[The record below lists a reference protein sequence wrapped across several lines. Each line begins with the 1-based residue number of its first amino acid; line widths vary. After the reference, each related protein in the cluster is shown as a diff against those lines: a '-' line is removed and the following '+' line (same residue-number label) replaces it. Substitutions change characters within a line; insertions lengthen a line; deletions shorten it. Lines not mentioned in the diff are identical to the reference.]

1 MTASDNGTQQEGGGD
16 DAQQPPRGHV
26 DDPSAPEAGAATG
39 DRGKAEN
46 PPPEH
51 WSPPKKG
58 LVVSGVIVLLAI
70 IAVLATLAAW
80 RLPPFGVAGAGTDD
94 AYVQGLTT
102 SVAPQVS
109 GYVTRVLVSDFAHVK
124 RAQLLVLIDDS
135 SYRAEVEEA
144 KASLAVQVAQLAN
157 NTQSIASAEAS
168 LQGKRA
174 ALESAKA
181 EFLVA
186 SADLRRANALV
197 GDGSI
202 SAREHDQTVGE
213 YAEQLA
219 ALHQAQADVQI
230 AEEDVLTAEVQ
241 SEELEAEVQEAQAKL
256 DQAQIDLGHT
266 RIYAPDNGQLSEVD
280 VHVGS
285 FVSSG
290 VELFSLVP
298 PDHWVIASYKEA
310 QTHDVYVGQHASFT
324 VDALAGHRFSGFVQR
339 ISPATDA
346 EFALLKP
353 DNATGNFVKVPQ
365 RIDIRIAIPNN
376 QPLVDRLRPG
386 MSVEAFIDTTSGGGG
401 PAGLRQ

>member
-1 MTASDNGTQQEGGGD
+1 MTASDTGEEQEGGGD
-16 DAQQPPRGHV
+16 DGQPPGGHV
-26 DDPSAPEAGAATG
+26 DNPSTPEAGAATG
-39 DRGKAEN
+39 DREKAEN
-46 PPPEH
+46 PPPDH

-58 LVVSGVIVLLAI
+58 LVISGVIVLLAI
-70 IAVLATLAAW
+70 VAVLAILAAW
-80 RLPPFGVAGAGTDD
+80 QLPPFGAAGPATDD
-94 AYVQGLTT
+94 AYVQGRTT

-109 GYVTRVLVSDFAHVK
+109 GYITQVLVSDFAHVK

-135 SYRAEVEEA
+135 SYRAQVEEA
-144 KASLAVQVAQLAN
+144 QASLAVQVAQLAN
-157 NTQSIASAEAS
+157 NTQSIASAEAA

-174 ALESAKA
+174 TLESAKA
-181 EFLVA
+181 QFLVA

-219 ALHQAQADVQI
+219 SLHQAQADVQI

-241 SEELEAEVQEAQAKL
+241 SQELEAEVQEAKAKL
-256 DQAQIDLGHT
+256 DFFLIDMGNTL
-266 RIYAPDNGQLSEVD
+266 IYSPDNGQLGEVD

-285 FVSSG
+285 Y

-298 PDHWVIASYKEA
+298 TDQWVIASYKETQMHA
-310 QTHDVYVGQHASFT
+310 VFVGQHASFT
-324 VDALAGHRFSGFVQR
+324 VDALAGRRFDGFVQR

-353 DNATGNFVKVPQ
+353 DDATGNFVKVPQ
-365 RIDIRIAIPNN
+365 RIDVRIAIPN
-376 QPLVDRLRPG
+376 QALVDRLRPG
-386 MSVEAFIDTTSGGGG
+386 MSVEAFIDTASGAGG
-401 PAGLRQ
+401 PAGPPP

>member
-1 MTASDNGTQQEGGGD
+1 MTPSDSGEQQKDGGD
-16 DAQQPPRGHV
+16 GGEQPPGGHV
-26 DDPSAPEAGAATG
+26 DDPSTPEAGAATG
-39 DRGKAEN
+39 DRDKAEN

-58 LVVSGVIVLLAI
+58 LLVSAVIVLLAI
-70 IAVLATLAAW
+70 IAVLAILAAW
-80 RLPPFGVAGAGTDD
+80 QLPPFGSTRAATDD

-109 GYVTRVLVSDFAHVK
+109 GYITKVLVADFAQVK
-124 RAQLLVLIDDS
+124 RAQLLLLIDDS
-135 SYRAEVEEA
+135 SYRAQVEEA
-144 KASLAVQVAQLAN
+144 KASLAVQIAQLAN
-157 NTQSIASAEAS
+157 NTQSIASARAS

-174 ALESAKA
+174 TLESAKA
-181 EFLVA
+181 QYLVA

-219 ALHQAQADVQI
+219 SLHQAQADVQI
-230 AEEDVLTAEVQ
+230 AEQNVLSAEVQ
-241 SEELEAEVQEAQAKL
+241 TGELEAEVQEASAKL

-266 RIYAPDNGQLSEVD
+266 RIYAPDNGQLSEVA

-310 QTHDVYVGQHASFT
+310 QTHDVYVGQRASFT
-324 VDALAGHRFSGFVQR
+324 VDALAGHRFDGFVER

-365 RIDIRIAIPNN
+365 RIDVRIAIPDN
-376 QPLVDRLRPG
+376 QPLVGRLRPG
-386 MSVEAFIDTTSGGGG
+386 MSVEVFIDTASGGGS
-401 PAGLRQ
+401 PTDTPQ

>member
-1 MTASDNGTQQEGGGD
+1 MTASDTGEEQEGGGD
-16 DAQQPPRGHV
+16 DGQPPGGHV
-26 DDPSAPEAGAATG
+26 DDPSTPEAGAATG
-39 DRGKAEN
+39 DREKAEN
-46 PPPEH
+46 PPPDH

-58 LVVSGVIVLLAI
+58 LVISGVIVLLAI
-70 IAVLATLAAW
+70 VAVLAILAAW
-80 RLPPFGVAGAGTDD
+80 QLPPFGSAGPATDD
-94 AYVQGLTT
+94 AYVQGRTT

-109 GYVTRVLVSDFAHVK
+109 GYITQVLVSDFAHVK

-135 SYRAEVEEA
+135 SYRAQVEEA
-144 KASLAVQVAQLAN
+144 QASLAVQVAQLAN
-157 NTQSIASAEAS
+157 NTQSIASAEAA

-174 ALESAKA
+174 TLESAKA
-181 EFLVA
+181 QFLVA

-219 ALHQAQADVQI
+219 SLHQAQADVQI

-241 SEELEAEVQEAQAKL
+241 SQELEAEVQEAKAKL

-266 RIYAPDNGQLSEVD
+266 RIYAPDNGQLGEVD

-285 FVSSG
+285 YVSSG

-298 PDHWVIASYKEA
+298 PDHWVIASYKET
-310 QTHDVYVGQHASFT
+310 QMHDVFVGQHASFT
-324 VDALAGHRFSGFVQR
+324 VDALAGRRFDGFVQR

-353 DNATGNFVKVPQ
+353 DDATGNFVKVPQ
-365 RIDIRIAIPNN
+365 RIDVRIAIPN
-376 QPLVDRLRPG
+376 QALVDRLRPG
-386 MSVEAFIDTTSGGGG
+386 MSVEASIDTASGAGG
-401 PAGLRQ
+401 PAGPPP